1 MNKSISYQD
10 TIKQLKINTKEVMN
24 DLWFYGNLSITSY
37 FSLYKVIKRC
47 RYIKTP
53 SDYLAMKWDLS
64 RDVPDS
70 ERDCPTPL
78 REEFFWWHMALKG
91 ICIV

>member
-1 MNKSISYQD
+1 MTSLQN
-10 TIKQLKINTKEVMN
+10 TIKQVKTNTKELVS
-24 DLWFYGNLSITSY
+24 DLWFFMNLTPSSY
-37 FSLYKVIKRC
+37 VALHKVIKRC

-53 SDYLAMKWDLS
+53 NDYLAMKWDLS

-70 ERDCPTPL
+70 EKDCPTPL
-78 REEFFWWHMALKG
+78 REEFFWWQMALKG